1 MTWKPDG
8 SELMFLDKQDTLSVV
23 DTRTMKVVRT
33 HRYAYVV
40 APPPHRP
47 RLCPLHRHSQKLN
60 LGLEVLRW
68 LHLRT

>member
-40 APPPHRP
+40 PPP
-47 RLCPLHRHSQKLN
+47 PLTFPVCALLTGTGRRLN
-60 LGLEVLRW
+60 LV
-68 LHLRT
+68 

>member
-1 MTWKPDG
+1 
-8 SELMFLDKQDTLSVV
+8 MFLDKQDTLSVV

-40 APPPHRP
+40 APPSHLP
-47 RLCPLHRHSQKLN
+47 RVCPSQRHCQKLN